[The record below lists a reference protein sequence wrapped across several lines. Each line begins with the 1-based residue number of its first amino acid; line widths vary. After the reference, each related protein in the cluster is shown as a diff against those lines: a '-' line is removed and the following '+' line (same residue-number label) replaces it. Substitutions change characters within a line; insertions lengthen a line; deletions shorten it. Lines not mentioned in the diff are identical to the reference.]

1 MNASIQAILAVL
13 VVSLL
18 SFVGA
23 FTLVFKQSFLRNVIA
38 FLVALSVG
46 ALFGDAFIHLVPEAF
61 ETGSSELAVSFALS
75 LGVLVFFLMEKV
87 LRWRHSHGVHEES
100 IDTIATHTHDK
111 KHIGWLVFF
120 GDGLHNF
127 VDGVIIAAGFLVDPT
142 IGIATTIAVVL
153 HEIPQEIGD
162 FGLLLHSGWTAKK
175 ALFMNFLS
183 AVTSV
188 LGALSVLLF
197 QTAFSESVLALF
209 GAFAAGGFIYI
220 AGSDLVPELHEKT
233 GTKAIFS
240 QVIFVG
246 LGFALMFLLTL
257 VE

>member
-1 MNASIQAILAVL
+1 MDSSVQAIIAVL
-13 VVSLL
+13 FVSLL
-18 SFVGA
+18 SFVGV
-23 FTLVFKQSFLRNVIA
+23 FTLVLKQSFLRNIIA

-46 ALFGDAFIHLVPEAF
+46 ALFGDAFVHLIPEAF
-61 ETGSSELAVSFALS
+61 ETGTSELVVSLALS
-75 LGVLVFFLMEKV
+75 FGVLVFFLMEKV

-100 IDTIATHTHDK
+100 ADTIATHTHDK

-142 IGIATTIAVVL
+142 VGVATTIAVIL

-175 ALFMNFLS
+175 ALIMNFLS

-188 LGALSVLLF
+188 IGALTVLLF
-197 QTAFSESVLALF
+197 QFVFPESTLALF
-209 GAFAAGGFIYI
+209 SAFAAGGFIYI

-233 GTKAIFS
+233 GAKAIIS
-240 QVIFVG
+240 QVFFVG
-246 LGFALMFLLTL
+246 LGFGLMFLLTL